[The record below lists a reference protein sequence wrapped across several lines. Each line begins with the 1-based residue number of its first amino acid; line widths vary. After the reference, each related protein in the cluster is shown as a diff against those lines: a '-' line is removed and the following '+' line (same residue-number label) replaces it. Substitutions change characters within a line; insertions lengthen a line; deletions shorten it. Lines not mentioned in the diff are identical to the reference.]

1 MYHLLKLF
9 LDLPRSDSA
18 QGKHMGKESL
28 IGGKILILHL
38 LKLLLVFYSFQLCQ
52 IFYDKPNCLENLGNL
67 NIWKVWEASS
77 KLECWNLRDKV
88 LK

>member
-28 IGGKILILHL
+28 MGGKILILHL

-52 IFYDKPNCLENLGNL
+52 IFMTNQIAWKIWETLIFGKFGKPHQNSNVG
-67 NIWKVWEASS
+67 I
-77 KLECWNLRDKV
+77 
-88 LK
+88 